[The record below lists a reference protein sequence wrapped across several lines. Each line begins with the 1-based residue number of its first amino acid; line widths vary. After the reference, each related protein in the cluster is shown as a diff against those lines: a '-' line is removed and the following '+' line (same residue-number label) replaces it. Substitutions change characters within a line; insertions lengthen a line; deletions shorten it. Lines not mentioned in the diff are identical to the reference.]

1 MSSGELLT
9 RITIWAALV
18 GYAVGAALLLMSRQ
32 GRDRLSAA
40 RWWWTAGCALFLVH
54 VVCAFHFYHDWSH
67 ARAYEETAR
76 QVGETM
82 GMRSGNGIFV
92 SYAFTLLWLFDV
104 VWWWMKGAQSYRQRP
119 KWLMAMWQGF
129 FFFIVFNGTVVFE
142 SGLVRWFG
150 VLLCSALVAMW
161 LVRQQALS
169 KGRATEKG

>member
-1 MSSGELLT
+1 
-9 RITIWAALV
+9 
-18 GYAVGAALLLMSRQ
+18 
-32 GRDRLSAA
+32 
-40 RWWWTAGCALFLVH
+40 
-54 VVCAFHFYHDWSH
+54 
-67 ARAYEETAR
+67 
-76 QVGETM
+76 
-82 GMRSGNGIFV
+82 MRSGNGIFV